1 MLFQL
6 QTPSKHFHSSQKF
19 LLTDNTSTVAALNKM
34 GTTKILDKAHVNQGY
49 LNFFLQKNSIVEVPS
64 GSKYTS
70 GITATQIQGIY
81 NEEPQI
87 IKEIE
92 NEDCVE
98 VKYRDSQYVTES
110 FVSFT
115 DLFASRLKKTLS
127 ELMSYRPDPEC
138 VVAQRRIENPVKYLR
153 RSIRRR

>member
-1 MLFQL
+1 
-6 QTPSKHFHSSQKF
+6 
-19 LLTDNTSTVAALNKM
+19 M
-34 GTTKILDKAHVNQGY
+34 GTTKILDKAHVNQGH

-110 FVSFT
+110 FV
-115 DLFASRLKKTLS
+115 
-127 ELMSYRPDPEC
+127 
-138 VVAQRRIENPVKYLR
+138 
-153 RSIRRR
+153 